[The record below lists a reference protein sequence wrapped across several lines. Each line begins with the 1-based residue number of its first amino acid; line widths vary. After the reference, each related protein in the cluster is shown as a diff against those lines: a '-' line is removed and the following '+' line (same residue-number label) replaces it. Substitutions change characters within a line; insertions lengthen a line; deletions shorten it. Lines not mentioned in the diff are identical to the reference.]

1 MVLKE
6 IISRSTNGEIT
17 QEESL
22 FVIKQYIKIRKNVDV
37 EPVIRNGMMGLFQP
51 HDIKIMKVLTDR
63 ALDWFI
69 KTEYDEDN

>member
-22 FVIKQYIKIRKNVDV
+22 FVIKQCIKIRKNVDV
-37 EPVIRNGMMGLFQP
+37 EPIIRKGMMGLFQP
-51 HDIKIMKVLTDR
+51 HDIQMMKVLTDR

-69 KTEYDEDN
+69 KTEYNNK